1 MSANLLSKDTLGL
14 FTDEISKT
22 CIGPSSSTLSS
33 LDNIVELHL
42 QRIDEASSLIED
54 VRKEIQE
61 TSDTTFPILLQNAN
75 ELVALFGVLDKAE
88 ESVNKGYAAA
98 KAAEEKMVQ
107 LQTAYDQRYPEAM
120 AKLIGGLG
128 GMSMFGFGSKNNK
141 AGPQDAPVKLAPF
154 DMATLQFDSE
164 IEIAALKSLVGV
176 SNAANFSS
184 TKENEFSD
192 TESNDK

>member
-1 MSANLLSKDTLGL
+1 MSTNILSKDALSEL
-14 FTDEISKT
+14 SVC

-42 QRIDEASSLIED
+42 QRIDEASSLIEE
-54 VRKEIQE
+54 VRREIQE

-75 ELVALFGVLDKAE
+75 ELVALFGVLDRAE

-98 KAAEEKMVQ
+98 KAAEEKMGQ

-128 GMSMFGFGSKNNK
+128 GMSMFGFGSKNNTK
-141 AGPQDAPVKLAPF
+141 AGPQDAPVKLPPF
-154 DMATLQFDSE
+154 DMTTLQLDSAS
-164 IEIAALKSLVGV
+164 EIAALKSLVGV
-176 SNAANFSS
+176 SNAASLSAS
-184 TKENEFSD
+184 TASTLAETTTNE
-192 TESNDK
+192 E